1 MIYIAIGCY
10 VVIVYFVLQG
20 GRDDYFNDE
29 DDILLYG
36 EDGWA
41 VHCMNVPRS
50 GHAVSS
56 VNFDDFC

>member
-10 VVIVYFVLQG
+10 VVIIYFVLQG
-20 GRDDYFNDE
+20 GRDYDNDV
-29 DDILLYG
+29 DDILLYK
-36 EDGWA
+36 EDGWT
-41 VHCMNVPRS
+41 VVGHMNVPRS